1 MAEGDGTPGSNDNG
15 SKGDNGTPGTGAGS
29 KGNDN
34 SNSSAAGAVGGST
47 TGGPSGGGGDPS
59 NSNDTSDSDDSNTA
73 PTADT
78 TSTTTDTDPT
88 KSKDTGYN
96 FSGAIDASLTD
107 TIASLSL
114 TSKTTKDAAEAAS
127 FGAMPE
133 SLSSLASKTAVGHIG
148 KAGLQG
154 AMAGV
159 AAKSGEIGLSVGLDA
174 LTDPTSVV
182 SAFSNFATKSVGM
195 TTTSHS
201 IGKGIGSMVGSAAA
215 GPVGA
220 VVGGLLGAIGAE
232 LSLDA
237 LDARENEIARDV
249 MEDHLGPIDGRLA
262 ARDMSDLSMEG
273 FTKGINDPSLA
284 DLDAHTAGVIG
295 QAKAVSEAAQNLGDP
310 TDGIGVS
317 VGDISGIT
325 DSPDP
330 THGMDI
336 SAQIADTLSNM
347 EATLSAVA
355 KAPDRSGELG
365 SIGLTAASVDAQEA
379 SMNAFG
385 DNNSFTPTRSY
396 GWLRAG
402 LPVSVPS
409 SPYRNSY
416 WDGTRFVNMNDY
428 RGFM

>member
-1 MAEGDGTPGSNDNG
+1 MAEGGGTPGGNDNG
-15 SKGDNGTPGTGAGS
+15 GKGDNGTTGTGAGS

-34 SNSSAAGAVGGST
+34 SNSSAAGAVGGGT
-47 TGGPSGGGGDPS
+47 PGGPSGGGGDPS
-59 NSNDTSDSDDSNTA
+59 TSNDTSDSDDSKTA

-78 TSTTTDTDPT
+78 TTTTTDKDPS
-88 KSKDTGYN
+88 KSVDTGYS

-133 SLSSLASKTAVGHIG
+133 SFSSLASKTAVGHIG

-159 AAKSGEIGLSVGLDA
+159 AAKSGEVGFSVGLDA

-182 SAFSNFATKSVGM
+182 SALSSFATKSVGM

-215 GPVGA
+215 GPIGA
-220 VVGGLLGAIGAE
+220 AVGGLLGAIGAE

-237 LDARENEIARDV
+237 LDARENEMARDA
-249 MEDHLGPIDGRLA
+249 MEDGLGSLSGRSTA
-262 ARDMSDLSMEG
+262 ASMSDLG
-273 FTKGINDPSLA
+273 FTGFTEGLNDPSLSNV
-284 DLDAHTAGVIG
+284 DGYTAGAIG
-295 QAKAVSEAAQNLGDP
+295 QAEATAEAAMSIGDP
-310 TDGIGVS
+310 TAGIGVS
-317 VGDISGIT
+317 TTGISGIDT
-325 DSPDP
+325 STTP
-330 THGMDI
+330 GMDVS
-336 SAQIADTLSNM
+336 SAIGSSIANANNALDTA
-347 EATLSAVA
+347 AT
-355 KAPDRSGELG
+355 APDRSGELG
-365 SIGLTAASVDAQEA
+365 SIGVTAASVDAQEA

-385 DNNSFTPTRSY
+385 ANNSFTPTRSY